1 MDKKVSIKERVAL
14 RVRFQ
19 AFNVFNHTEFNRIGT
34 TYTWNAAGVNL
45 STTTGQYISTQPP
58 RQMALTARVEF

>member
-1 MDKKVSIKERVAL
+1 MSIKERVAL

-19 AFNVFNHTEFNRIGT
+19 AFNVINHTEFNRIGT
-34 TYTWNAAGVNL
+34 TYTWNTAGVNL